1 MKICYRDQ
9 KFRPAS
15 LKLIAQANEIVVEYL
30 AQGLDLTLRQLYY
43 QFVARDIIENNQKSY
58 KRLGAMI
65 NNARLAG
72 MIDWEAIEDRT
83 RRLEGVIH
91 EGSPE
96 SAVASMADDYQID
109 KWTNQPYRVE
119 VWVEKEALIG
129 VFEGICRDLD
139 VDYFAC
145 RGNVSQSEMWRAAMR
160 LDDYRRKGQRPVVLH
175 FGDHD
180 PSGLDM
186 TRDND
191 DRFQMFGAGVDVR
204 RIALNMDQVEQY
216 NPPPNFA
223 KQTDSRYRTYAAE
236 FGDQSWE
243 LDALDPTVL
252 RDLVRDNVFELRDPD
267 LWGEMYEK
275 EQRERRQLREVSDQW
290 SDIVEGFCG

>member
-1 MKICYRDQ
+1 MKICYVEK

-15 LKLIAQANEIVVEYL
+15 LELIAQANEIVGEYL

-72 MIDWEAIEDRT
+72 MLDWDAIEDRT
-83 RRLEGVIH
+83 RSLAGNYH
-91 EGSPE
+91 EDSPE
-96 SAVASMADDYQID
+96 DAIKSLAETYLID
-109 KWTNQPYRVE
+109 KWANQPCRVE
-119 VWVEKEALIG
+119 VWIEKEALSG
-129 VFEGICRDLD
+129 VFDGICRELD
-139 VDYFAC
+139 VDFFAC
-145 RGNVSQSEMWRAAMR
+145 RGNVSQSEMWRAAVR
-160 LDDYRRKGQRPVVLH
+160 LMGYERDGQRTVVLH

-186 TRDND
+186 TRDNA
-191 DRFQMFGAGVDVR
+191 DRFKVFGSRVY
-204 RIALNMDQVEQY
+204 Q
-216 NPPPNFA
+216 PPPNFA
-223 KQTDSRYRTYAAE
+223 KQTDSRYATYAEE

-252 RDLVRDNVFELRDPD
+252 RDLVQTNVLDLRDPD
-267 LWGEMYEK
+267 LWGEMYER
-275 EQRERRQLREVSDQW
+275 EQRERQQLQDVSDQW
-290 SDIVEGFCG
+290 SDIVEEYC

>member
-1 MKICYRDQ
+1 MKICYVEK

-15 LKLIAQANEIVVEYL
+15 LELIAQANEIVGEYL

-72 MIDWEAIEDRT
+72 MLDWDAIEDRT
-83 RRLEGVIH
+83 RSLAGNYH
-91 EGSPE
+91 EDSPE
-96 SAVASMADDYQID
+96 DAIKSLAETYLID
-109 KWTNQPYRVE
+109 KWANQPCRVE
-119 VWVEKEALIG
+119 VWIEKEALSG
-129 VFEGICRDLD
+129 VFDGICRELD
-139 VDYFAC
+139 VDFFAC
-145 RGNVSQSEMWRAAMR
+145 RGNVSQSEMWRAAVR
-160 LDDYRRKGQRPVVLH
+160 LMGYERDGQRTVVLH

-186 TRDND
+186 TRDNA
-191 DRFQMFGAGVDVR
+191 DRFKVFGSRVEVR
-204 RIALNMDQVEQY
+204 RIALNMDQVEEYQ
-216 NPPPNFA
+216 PPPNFA
-223 KQTDSRYRTYAAE
+223 KQTDSRYATYAEE

-252 RDLVRDNVFELRDPD
+252 RDLVQTNVLDLRDPD
-267 LWGEMYEK
+267 LWGEMYER
-275 EQRERRQLREVSDQW
+275 EQRERQQLQDVSDQW
-290 SDIVEGFCG
+290 SDIVEEYC